1 MTRVL
6 VVGETWISQATHTKG
21 FDSFASGTYHSGL
34 EPLRAALE
42 ARAVEVDH
50 MPAHSAAEDFPLSL
64 DGLAAWD
71 AIVLSDIGADTLLL
85 HPDVWLRGQRVP
97 NRLQLIHDWVV
108 GGGGLA
114 MAGGYLSFQGIGG
127 KGRYRGTPVEAVLP
141 CTIDPFDDRVEAPQ
155 GVEPV
160 VVAGDHPILAGVD
173 GAWPALLGYNRVALR
188 EGATLLARVGDDPML
203 AVGAAGEG
211 RTLIWTSDIGPH
223 WCPDEFCAWAGYGQ
237 IWSQAMRWLASD

>member
-1 MTRVL
+1 MARVL

-42 ARAVEVDH
+42 ARGVEVDH

-71 AIVLSDIGADTLLL
+71 VIVLSDIGADTLLL
-85 HPDVWLRGQRVP
+85 HPDVWLRGRRVA

-127 KGRYRGTPVEAVLP
+127 KARYRGTPVEAVLP

-155 GVEPV
+155 GVEPI

-173 GAWPALLGYNRVALR
+173 GRWPALLGYNRVTLR

-203 AVGAAGEG
+203 AVATAGEG

-223 WCPDEFCAWAGYGQ
+223 LCPDEFCEWAGYGQ
-237 IWSQAMRWLASD
+237 IWSQAMRWLAND

>member
-1 MTRVL
+1 
-6 VVGETWISQATHTKG
+6 
-21 FDSFASGTYHSGL
+21 
-34 EPLRAALE
+34 RAALVPYG
-42 ARAVEVDH
+42 VELEQ

-64 DGLAAWD
+64 EGLAAWD
-71 AIVLSDIGADTLLL
+71 VIVLSDIGADTLLL

-97 NRLQLIHDWVV
+97 NRLQLLHDWVL

-127 KGRYRGTPVEAVLP
+127 KARYRGTPIEAVLP

-160 VVAGDHPILAGVD
+160 VVAGDHPILAGVG
-173 GAWPALLGYNRVALR
+173 GAWPALLGYNRVTLR
-188 EGATLLARVGDDPML
+188 PDATLLARVGDDPML
-203 AVGAAGEG
+203 AVGSAGAG

-223 WCPDEFCAWAGYGQ
+223 WCPDTFCAWAGFGQ
-237 IWSQAMRWLASD
+237 IWSQALRWLARD

>member
-42 ARAVEVDH
+42 AHGVEVEH

-64 DGLAAWD
+64 EGLAAWD

-85 HPDVWLRGQRVP
+85 HPDVWLRGLRVP
-97 NRLQLIHDWVV
+97 NRLQLLHDWVL

-127 KGRYRGTPVEAVLP
+127 KARYRDTPVEAVLP

-160 VVAGDHPILAGVD
+160 AVGGDHPILAGVA
-173 GAWPALLGYNRVALR
+173 GAWPALLGYNRVTLR
-188 EGATLLARVGDDPML
+188 PDATLLARVGDDPML
-203 AVGAAGEG
+203 AVGTAGAG

-223 WCPDEFCAWAGYGQ
+223 WCPDAFCAWPGYGQ
-237 IWSQAMRWLASD
+237 IWSQAMRWLAGG